1 MAAVPSGAVENK
13 RAPRSLLT
21 CVPVAPKDASAAQTR
36 IYICVVGDLWHYG
49 HANLCRSAREA
60 YGGDNPH
67 VIVGV
72 CSDEDVGGYKRVPVM
87 TALERAKNASC
98 CRFVDE
104 VVVNCPFV
112 LTEAFMDEMRIDY
125 VVHGDDH
132 SPASAQ
138 KYYAVALER
147 DSYKTVPYT
156 DGISTSDLIQRIQ
169 QRKNA
174 AARKNPHGH

>member
-1 MAAVPSGAVENK
+1 MAAATESVGAG
-13 RAPRSLLT
+13 ARSVIA
-21 CVPVAPKDASAAQTR
+21 CVPVAPRDPAAAQVR

-60 YGGDNPH
+60 YGGENPH

-72 CSDEDVGGYKRVPVM
+72 CSDQDVSGYKRVPVM
-87 TALERAKNASC
+87 TALERARNASC

-112 LTEAFMDEMRIDY
+112 LTEAFMDEMRIDC
-125 VVHGDDH
+125 VVHGH
-132 SPASAQ
+132 VHPPASAK
-138 KYYAVALER
+138 KYYAVALAR
-147 DSYKTVPYT
+147 DAYRTVPYT
-156 DGISTSDLIQRIQ
+156 KGISTSELIQRIQ
-169 QRKNA
+169 QREDA